1 MKKQII
7 SAVLSAAC
15 IVSGIS
21 AFAEVTPRVIVDGF
35 EIIFEDQ
42 KPVIKDDRTLIP
54 VRGVM
59 EATGAK
65 VNWYAEDKRVRIQ
78 THDFWRLAEFTVDSN
93 IMKAAKYKEDML
105 NMEVNDVEL
114 DVPAQII
121 NDRTLIP
128 LRAVNDAFL
137 YETTWDDETKTAYV
151 KSNKYVPTEETDATI
166 YLTTDAEDVKEGDT
180 VNVYVNIKNTE
191 EKDKDRVINGV
202 TMSLIYDKTKLKL
215 ENGTLC
221 NNETEISGIGA
232 INADFSEDSLKTAT
246 VTVDESACLKGDG
259 IFYKLTFTALA
270 DDCGTVTLSNRYNS
284 RLGFDTTILMS
295 KDTKSENMTPR
306 DYVYDAT
313 PLEIK

>member
-7 SAVLSAAC
+7 SAILSAVC
-15 IVSGIS
+15 VMGTMS
-21 AFAEVTPRVIVDGF
+21 AFAEVTPRVFVDGF
-35 EIIFEDQ
+35 EITFEDQ
-42 KPVIKDDRTLIP
+42 KPIIKDDRTLIP

-65 VNWYAEDKRVRIQ
+65 VTWYGEDKRVRIQ
-78 THDFWRLAEFTVDSN
+78 AHDFWRLAEFTIDSK

-105 NMEVNDVEL
+105 NMDVQDVEL
-114 DVPAQII
+114 DVPAQVI

-128 LRAVNDAFL
+128 LRAVNDAFT

-151 KSNKYVPTEETDATI
+151 KSNKYIPTAEDDATI
-166 YLTTDAEDVKEGDT
+166 YLTTDEADVKEGDT

-202 TMSLIYDKTKLKL
+202 TIGLIYDKTKLKL
-215 ENGTLC
+215 ESGTLC
-221 NNETEISGIGA
+221 NNETELSGIGA
-232 INADFSEDSLKTAT
+232 VNPDFGEDCLKTAT

-259 IFYKLTFTALA
+259 TFYKLTFTALA
-270 DDCGTVTLSNRYNS
+270 DDCGTVALSNRYNS

-295 KDTKSENMTPR
+295 KETKSENMTPR
-306 DYVYDAT
+306 DYVYDIT